1 MLLGAIIV
9 VLLSA
14 AVMRA
19 PVPYVVLDPG
29 ADRGHLGEMRAPR

>member
-29 ADRGHLGEMRAPR
+29 PTVDTLGSMRAPR